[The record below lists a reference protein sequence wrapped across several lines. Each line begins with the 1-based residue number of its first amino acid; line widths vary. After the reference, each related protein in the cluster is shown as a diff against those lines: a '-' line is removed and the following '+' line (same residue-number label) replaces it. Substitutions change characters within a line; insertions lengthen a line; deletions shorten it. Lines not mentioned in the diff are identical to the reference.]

1 MLLPEIYNSYQHLKI
16 TFNLFHPIFSTF
28 FLFFYFFYFSS
39 PLAHKSRFD
48 PVTMII
54 TIAINRFKA
63 TPRRLKSRLHRS
75 LLTEQTSKRFH
86 DGTSTPIDATMSRRL
101 SPLTF
106 FFSLSLFFLSLSIS
120 CHSERSIE
128 KKKKK
133 IPEVDG
139 SGREIIV
146 PGYFPN

>member
-1 MLLPEIYNSYQHLKI
+1 MPLPNQHLKI
-16 TFNLFHPIFSTF
+16 TFNIFHSFFFIFPR
-28 FLFFYFFYFSS
+28 FSRTNRDS
-39 PLAHKSRFD
+39 IL
-48 PVTMII
+48 TMII

-106 FFSLSLFFLSLSIS
+106 FFFSLSLSLSS
-120 CHSERSIE
+120 FSLFRFRATVNVAL

-133 IPEVDG
+133 KFQRWMDQEER
-139 SGREIIV
+139 SL
-146 PGYFPN
+146 FPDIFRTNSAHERR